1 MKLKPLLEFHFF
13 YSKKRKNIGEAF
25 HALGYY
31 IEAYIELGQI
41 MADAIGDDLEL
52 EIQIS
57 SIKEGSIKVFFLKL
71 FDDVTNPNDFLR
83 DLKGEVGTLQELEL
97 ITNVQNQRLSKKLER
112 SEKYSKRVEPTI
124 NNLEV
129 ALTLEKL
136 SQANKY
142 LEPEET
148 ITVGDV
154 GDSAENVVN
163 IDTRFRFT
171 GKPKEMFKNYVGK
184 HDGEEYV
191 DVIRSYYRGDNNMWR
206 FQNRNTGFEYNAP
219 IKNKKW
225 LQEFR
230 EGLHKVNP
238 VDCLLVHSVYEIW
251 RINGKDVV
259 KNAKI
264 LKVIDVMKGTEPQYD
279 VIERD

>member
-1 MKLKPLLEFHFF
+1 MKLEPLLEFHFD

-41 MADAIGDDLEL
+41 MADAIGDDLEF

-57 SIKEGSIKVFFLKL
+57 SIKEGSIRVFFVKL
-71 FDDVTNPNDFLR
+71 FDEITNPSDFLR
-83 DLKGEVGTLQELEL
+83 DLRGEVGTLQQLEV
-97 ITNVQNQRLSKKLER
+97 ITNRQNLRLSEKLK
-112 SEKYSKRVEPTI
+112 SNKKYSQRVEPTI

-142 LEPEET
+142 MEPEET

-154 GDSAENVVN
+154 DDNADNVVN
-163 IDTRFRFT
+163 IDTKFRFN
-171 GKPKEMFKNYVGK
+171 GKPKEMFKNYVCK
-184 HDGEEYV
+184 YDGEEYV
-191 DVIRSYYRGDNNMWR
+191 DVIRSYYRGDNNLWR

-219 IKNKKW
+219 IKDKKW

-230 EGLHKVNP
+230 DGLHQVNP
-238 VDCLLVHSVYEIW
+238 VDCLLVHSSYEIW

-264 LKVIDVMKGTEPQYD
+264 IQVVDVKKGIEPQYD